1 MNVEIRI
8 KSKKSFD
15 DLCSE
20 VPKKVSEA
28 GFGVLAEI
36 KTSDVLKSKGYEYA
50 LLRTFE
56 ICNPE
61 YASKILNT
69 DIRFESM
76 LPCRIV
82 IKGTKDGSEVI
93 GLLPEAM
100 AGLVGNRDADET
112 MLKVQELVKKIVKNI
127 AE

>member
-1 MNVEIRI
+1 MNIEIRM
-8 KSKKSFD
+8 KSKKSFEEV
-15 DLCSE
+15 CSE
-20 VPKKVSEA
+20 VSKKVGEV

-36 KTSDVLKSKGYEYA
+36 KTSDVLKSKGYEYSP
-50 LLRTFE
+50 LRTYE
-56 ICNPE
+56 ICNPG

-69 DIRFESM
+69 DVRFESL

-100 AGLVGNRDADET
+100 AGLVGNRNVEDT
-112 MLKVQELVKKIVKNI
+112 MLKVQEVIKKIV
-127 AE
+127 ADLAR